1 MDERG
6 YLYLMSENGGGDI
19 NHPELWVYAPVPEP
33 QSIAMLLVGLGVLGT
48 LVRRR
53 IRQAQAAG
61 AAAALLP

>member
-1 MDERG
+1 MDDRG
-6 YLYLMSENGGGDI
+6 YLYLVSENGGGDI
-19 NHPELWVYAPVPEP
+19 NHPELWVFAPVPEP
-33 QSIAMLLVGLGVLGT
+33 QSIAMLLVGLGVIGT